1 MAKRRARKRP
11 TPTNGRRLKGGWKTD
26 YSDGCDARGND
37 GLTPLCGVLPAAS
50 LPVEVPQWREQVRH
64 AGTLVADPDER
75 WLVEAIRLHDSG
87 VDWDSAKR
95 QAQSKYRV
103 AVRDKFSP
111 DNGRTFQ
118 EIARYWAKKDRVTL
132 KEYLDNCARSYG
144 DAHKVK
150 RAPLGRSLAF
160 HQGLAKN
167 DKKVESDA
175 LKTIQSKILY
185 RALCDEVGKDKLD
198 AYLSQKGASMQR
210 LAWVMGARAR

>member
-11 TPTNGRRLKGGWKTD
+11 TPTNGRRVNGGWKSE
-26 YSDGCDARGND
+26 YSDGCDARDNPE
-37 GLTPLCGVLPAAS
+37 LQPLCGVLPAIS

-64 AGTLVADPDER
+64 AGALVADPDER

-95 QAQSKYRV
+95 QAQAKYRV

-118 EIARYWAKKDRVTL
+118 EIARYWAKQDRVTL

-160 HQGLAKN
+160 HEGMARRE
-167 DKKVESDA
+167 VEVKTTELRRKQARVMYDA
-175 LKTIQSKILY
+175 LARELGHES
-185 RALCDEVGKDKLD
+185 LD
-198 AYLSQKGASMQR
+198 AYLAQPGATMAK
-210 LAWVMGARAR
+210 LAWCLGARAR